1 MNANKNLR
9 QYKKLL
15 ETLDFESI
23 LEYLNE
29 EEAVTIELKAIGS
42 KMEKVII
49 QRDLNKCLVLAREF
63 YEFKPSK
70 LPVFKIGTQKII
82 KETVF

>member
-15 ETLDFESI
+15 ETLDFDSI

-29 EEAVTIELKAIGS
+29 EEAVTIQLKAIGC

-49 QRDLNKCLVLAREF
+49 
-63 YEFKPSK
+63 
-70 LPVFKIGTQKII
+70 
-82 KETVF
+82 